1 MEIIK
6 KIREFFNAKPVGA
19 PVDFSHLS
27 KQKKVEMLEREADV
41 FVKKYGQVIKKLWSP
56 SPAANALAV
65 GDGRIAV
72 VSDPRVLDLYGLPGS

>member
-1 MEIIK
+1 LTGPPEIGILQVQSIPNMEIIK

-41 FVKKYGQVIKKLWSP
+41 FVKKYGQVIKKL
-56 SPAANALAV
+56 AHE
-65 GDGRIAV
+65 
-72 VSDPRVLDLYGLPGS
+72 